1 MINGWRKAFGNP
13 SMPFYFVQLA
23 GFMQPVVVQPESEWA
38 LLRNAQSKALELPHT
53 DMATAID
60 LGNPIDIHP
69 TNKAEVARRLTMLA
83 LDKTYGMKQKCNTPR
98 CIDSKIGGG
107 YVELTFN
114 DNIKATGGAVTGFII
129 KDKDGTWAYANARLT
144 SDRTIRLSSPLVQNP
159 VAARYNWAD
168 YPGGNLYGI
177 ESGLPV
183 LPFASDK

>member
-1 MINGWRKAFGNP
+1 M
-13 SMPFYFVQLA
+13 
-23 GFMQPVVVQPESEWA
+23 
-38 LLRNAQSKALELPHT
+38 
-53 DMATAID
+53 
-60 LGNPIDIHP
+60 
-69 TNKAEVARRLTMLA
+69 
-83 LDKTYGMKQKCNTPR
+83 
-98 CIDSKIGGG
+98 
-107 YVELTFN
+107 ELTFN
-114 DNIKATGGAVTGFII
+114 ENKKARGGAVTGFII